1 MYKIS
6 QYFPKP
12 SDCFGDNI
20 KVELD
25 SSNYATEADLKGATG
40 VNTTNLAS
48 KSKTVPVDLSKL
60 SNGVNN
66 EIVRKNFV

>member
-1 MYKIS
+1 MS

-40 VNTTNLAS
+40 VNKLKPHVLTKTRSNTCMMKTGSNL
-48 KSKTVPVDLSKL
+48 
-60 SNGVNN
+60 
-66 EIVRKNFV
+66 